1 MEQSE
6 IFESVVAIDYT
17 EILTMIYDIL
27 VVMNDKMDLLTIGL
41 FFITGILAGAIVA
54 AASVYFVGQMMRGK

>member
-6 IFESVVAIDYT
+6 IFESVATIDYT

-41 FFITGILAGAIVA
+41 FFIAGILAGAIVA

>member
-6 IFESVVAIDYT
+6 IFESAVAIDYT
-17 EILTMIYDIL
+17 ELLTMIYDVL
-27 VVMNDKMDLLTIGL
+27 VQLSDKMDLLTIGL
-41 FFITGILAGAIVA
+41 FFIAGILAGAIVA